1 MTGEAGAIRPPSFPG
16 ALRPDRRRGCRRGR
30 PPPDEPELAG
40 VLAAAEAVLPLAG
53 LAPMP
58 VVFADEA
65 GYRWEAGRG
74 LWIALSPSSEHRGL
88 SLLHELGH
96 AVDHQLLGWGSERP
110 LLDGW
115 WRAVSR
121 TRAFRSL
128 CRACSGDEVGYWPTR
143 RESFARSFAQ
153 WVAERA
159 GLEDV
164 LAEVER
170 RAGGAGRQW
179 ARDDFAPVAAELDG
193 VLAPIAAAA

>member
-1 MTGEAGAIRPPSFPG
+1 MG
-16 ALRPDRRRGCRRGR
+16 LLDCLVL
-30 PPPDEPELAG
+30 PPDEPELASA
-40 VLAAAEAVLPLAG
+40 LAAADALLPLTG
-53 LAPMP
+53 LAPLP
-58 VVFADEA
+58 VVFADAA
-65 GYRWEAGRG
+65 GYRWEGQRG
-74 LWIALSPSSEHRGL
+74 LWIALSPRCEHAAL

-110 LLDGW
+110 GLDAW
-115 WRAVSR
+115 WAAVTR

-128 CRACSGDEVGYWPTR
+128 CLACSAEELGYWPTR

-159 GLEDV
+159 GAEDV

-179 ARDDFAPVAAELDG
+179 SRDDFAPVAAELDR
-193 VLAPIAAAA
+193 VLSPIAAAA